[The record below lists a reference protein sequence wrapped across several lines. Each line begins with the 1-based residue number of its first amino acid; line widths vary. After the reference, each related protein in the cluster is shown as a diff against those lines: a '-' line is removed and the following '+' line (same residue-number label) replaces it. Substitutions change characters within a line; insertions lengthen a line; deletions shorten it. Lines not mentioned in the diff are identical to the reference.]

1 MEKNGDKPNQKIH
14 ALNETQNCQQ
24 ITDQQAG
31 ITIKFGNIDNY
42 YIVERI
48 GRGKYSTV
56 FLGRTIKDQP
66 CVLKVLKPV
75 SITKINK
82 EIKILEEL
90 KGGPNVCQ
98 LYDVVF
104 DSESQSITLVM
115 EYIESIDFRVLYEQL
130 TLADVKFY
138 TYNIL
143 KCLRYAHSKGVMH
156 RDIKPQN
163 IMIDHYRKKLAIID
177 WGLADH
183 YNLNAQYHV
192 RVATVHYKAPE
203 LLLSYPYYNF
213 AVDIWGLGC
222 TFASMLFKRFPFFRG
237 RDNNEML
244 LRISS
249 FIDGALIIQYAE
261 KLSLQIPQNLQ
272 SKITDRRKK
281 TWEDL
286 KNEKNENMYDPLAL
300 DLLSKML
307 TIDHTDRIT
316 ASDAINHPFFD
327 DVRDL

>member
-1 MEKNGDKPNQKIH
+1 MEKDTDPKDNSPND
-14 ALNETQNCQQ
+14 TSNCQQ
-24 ITDQQAG
+24 ITDKQTG

-48 GRGKYSTV
+48 GRGKFSTV
-56 FLGRTIKDQP
+56 FLGRTINDQP

-90 KGGPNVCQ
+90 KKGPNVVQ
-98 LYDVVF
+98 FYDVVF

-115 EYIESIDFRVLYEQL
+115 EYIENVDFRILYEQF
-130 TLADVKFY
+130 TLADIKYYV
-138 TYNIL
+138 YNIL
-143 KCLRYAHSKGVMH
+143 KCLSYAHSKGIMH

-163 IMIDHYRKKLAIID
+163 IMIDHHKKKLAIID
-177 WGLADH
+177 WGLAGH
-183 YNLNAQYHV
+183 YVPNTQYHV
-192 RVATVHYKAPE
+192 GVATVHYKAPE
-203 LLLSYPYYNF
+203 LLLSYPYYNYE
-213 AVDIWGLGC
+213 VDIWGLGC
-222 TFASMLFKRFPFFRG
+222 TFASMIFKRFPFFRG

-249 FIDGALIIQYAE
+249 LLGGNLLLQYTE
-261 KLSLQIPQNLQ
+261 KFSLQLPSQIQA
-272 SKITDRRKK
+272 KIVDRRKK

-286 KNEKNENMYDPLAL
+286 KNEKNENLYDPLAI
-300 DLLSKML
+300 DLLIKML

-316 ASDAINHPFFD
+316 AADALNHPFFN